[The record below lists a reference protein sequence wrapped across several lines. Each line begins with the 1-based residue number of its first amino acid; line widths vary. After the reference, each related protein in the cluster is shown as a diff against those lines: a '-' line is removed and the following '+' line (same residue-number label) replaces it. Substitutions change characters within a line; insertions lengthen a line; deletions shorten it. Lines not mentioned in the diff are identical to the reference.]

1 MSDTR
6 RSVLRRTAGLL
17 GVGTVGSLAGCAG
30 AGGNSGGSGGL
41 DSGYAMFFPLH
52 DWANT
57 VAGDHATFTN
67 PVDVGQLGHGWEPS
81 GNLTAEVASSDAFV
95 YFDSPEFTWAQ
106 DLAST
111 LESDYEEVTVIDGLS
126 DLDEQLLAWDHGQ
139 ESHDEEEEGHDEEE
153 AGHDEGEEGHEDE
166 EDDHHDEEGHE
177 DEEDDHHAEEG
188 HDHGD
193 EIDPHVWVDPVLA
206 KGVVDTIAEGLSD
219 VDPDNADAY
228 AENAEAYKSELD
240 EVDDA
245 FSSLVDDA
253 ERDVVVLAGHDS
265 FQYLSERYGIE
276 IHSPVGV
283 SPQNEPSGSDIADTI
298 EVVDENGIDV
308 VLYDR
313 FESSNLAE
321 TVVENSTASETM
333 AVTPAGGSTR
343 EWNEAGYGYREQM
356 LEVNVPAFGRAL
368 GVE

>member
-6 RSVLRRTAGLL
+6 RSVVRRSAGLL
-17 GVGTVGSLAGCAG
+17 GASLAGSLAGCAG
-30 AGGNSGGSGGL
+30 AGDGSGDGTTNGGGGGEF

-52 DWANT
+52 DWASR

-81 GNLTAEVASSDAFV
+81 GTLTAEVAASDVFV

-111 LESDYEEVTVIDGLS
+111 LESDYEEVAVIDGLR
-126 DLDEQLLAWDHGQ
+126 DLDERLLAWDHGR
-139 ESHDEEEEGHDEEE
+139 ESHDGEHEDEH
-153 AGHDEGEEGHEDE
+153 AGEEGSDHGDE
-166 EDDHHDEEGHE
+166 TDD
-177 DEEDDHHAEEG
+177 G
-188 HDHGD
+188 HDHETDDGHD
-193 EIDPHVWVDPVLA
+193 HEGEIDPHVWVDPVLA
-206 KGVVDTIAEGLSD
+206 TDVVDTIAAGLGEA
-219 VDPDNADAY
+219 DPDNADDY
-228 AENAEAYKSELD
+228 AANAEAYNAELA
-240 EVDDA
+240 EVDEA
-245 FSSLVDDA
+245 FAATVEAA

-265 FQYLSERYGIE
+265 FQYLAERYGFE
-276 IHSPVGV
+276 VHSPVGV

-298 EVVDENGIDV
+298 AVVDDNDIDV

-313 FESSNLAE
+313 FASTNLAE
-321 TVVENSTASETM
+321 TIVENSGATETM

-356 LEVNVPAFGRAL
+356 LEINVPAFSRAL
-368 GVE
+368 GAE

>member
-1 MSDTR
+1 MDDTR
-6 RSVLRRTAGLL
+6 RSVLRRSAGLL
-17 GVGTVGSLAGCAG
+17 GVGAAGSLAGCAG
-30 AGGNSGGSGGL
+30 TGGGSDAGDGGDGEAADGL

-52 DWANT
+52 DWANR

-81 GNLTAEVASSDAFV
+81 GTLAADVASTDAFV
-95 YFDSPEFTWAQ
+95 YFDSAEFTWAQ

-111 LESDYEEVTVIDGLS
+111 LESDYEDVAVIDGLS
-126 DLDEQLLAWDHGQ
+126 DLDEQLLAWDHGR
-139 ESHDEEEEGHDEEE
+139 ESHEEEGHDEE
-153 AGHDEGEEGHEDE
+153 GGGDDHDHEE
-166 EDDHHDEEGHE
+166 EDDHDGE
-177 DEEDDHHAEEG
+177 DE
-188 HDHGD
+188 HDHGS

-206 KGVVDTIAEGLSD
+206 TEVVDTIAGGLGD
-219 VDPDNADAY
+219 VDPDNADDY
-228 AENAEAYKSELD
+228 VENAEAYKSDLD
-240 EVDDA
+240 EVDEA

-265 FQYLSERYGIE
+265 FQYLSERYGFE

-308 VLYDR
+308 VLHDR

-321 TVVENSTASETM
+321 TIVEDSGASETM
-333 AVTPAGGSTR
+333 AVTAVGGSTR

-368 GVE
+368 GAE